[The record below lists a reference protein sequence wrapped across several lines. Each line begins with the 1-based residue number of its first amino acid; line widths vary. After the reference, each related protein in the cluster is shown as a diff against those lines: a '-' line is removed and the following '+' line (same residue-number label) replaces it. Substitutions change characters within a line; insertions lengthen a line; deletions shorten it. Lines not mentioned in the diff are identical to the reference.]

1 MIIKLKDALKKK
13 NVGKDFVFVERTLK
27 NHFTHRI
34 CNVGDGRIGFLS
46 SRNTIIIPSEGQ
58 KEGLE
63 VILLERGNYFGE
75 TI

>member
-46 SRNTIIIPSEGQ
+46 SRNTIIIPNESQG
-58 KEGLE
+58 EGLE
-63 VILLERGNYFGE
+63 VILLERGNYFGKA
-75 TI
+75 I

>member
-34 CNVGDGRIGFLS
+34 YNVGDGRIGFLS

>member
-46 SRNTIIIPSEGQ
+46 SRNTIIIPSES
-58 KEGLE
+58 KKDSLE
-63 VILLERGNYFGE
+63 VILLEGGNYFGE